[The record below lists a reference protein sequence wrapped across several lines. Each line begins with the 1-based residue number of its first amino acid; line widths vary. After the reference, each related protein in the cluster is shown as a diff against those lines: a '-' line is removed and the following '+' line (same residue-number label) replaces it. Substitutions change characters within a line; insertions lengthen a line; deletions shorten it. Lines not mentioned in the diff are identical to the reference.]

1 MYSPEKLKELSAIAE
16 KHGTFDSVANHLK
29 ISANKLLEQRIKD
42 VELDKVLKKAVQ
54 KYKNETYLAEDYE
67 FSTEELE
74 DIAKLVR
81 EHNVDYAA
89 KRYGVRADKLFRMR
103 HNNELL
109 EAAIKKGQEQR
120 KSDSRFNQ
128 ALSMFRKLDD
138 TELLNN
144 ITDIA
149 LDGGIEAIE
158 KYCKVSPHILRMCRK
173 ELPKLDYAIKKALKQ
188 RPRRSATSSIKA
200 KITENNLEKKEEK
213 VSKIYNEK
221 GTTRKPPKEITDK
234 TMNGIADQTDDA
246 LANFRKLMQERKK
259 LEHKKRILDGEFED
273 MI

>member
-1 MYSPEKLKELSAIAE
+1 MYSLEKLEELSAIAE
-16 KHGTFDSVANHLK
+16 KHGTFDSVANYLG
-29 ISANKLLEQRIKD
+29 ISPNKLLEQRIKNI
-42 VELDKVLKKAVQ
+42 ELDKFLKKAVK
-54 KYKNETYLAEDYE
+54 KYKTDTCFAEDYE

-109 EAAIKKGQEQR
+109 ESAIKKGQEQR
-120 KSDSRFNQ
+120 KSDSMFNQ
-128 ALSMFRKLDD
+128 ALSMFRKLD
-138 TELLNN
+138 EECLNN

-149 LDGGIEAIE
+149 LDGGIEAVE
-158 KYCKVSPHILRMCRK
+158 KYYKVSPYILRICRK
-173 ELPKLDYAIKKALKQ
+173 ELPKLDSAIKKALKQ
-188 RPRRSATSSIKA
+188 RPRKSVTSGIKA
-200 KITENNLEKKEEK
+200 KITETNFKKKEEK

-221 GTTRKPPKEITDK
+221 GTTRKPPKEIIDK
-234 TMNGIADQTDDA
+234 TMKGIRDQTDNA
-246 LANFRKLMQERKK
+246 LANFRKLMHERKK
-259 LEHKKRILDGEFED
+259 LEYRERFLNGEFED